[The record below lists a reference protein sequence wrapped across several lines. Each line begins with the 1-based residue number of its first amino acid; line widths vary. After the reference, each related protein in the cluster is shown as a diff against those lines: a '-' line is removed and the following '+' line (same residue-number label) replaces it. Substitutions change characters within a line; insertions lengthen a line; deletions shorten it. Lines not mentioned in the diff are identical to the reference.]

1 MYNPFL
7 YCVFIIPRFSE
18 NVNPILKKFFKKL
31 DEMRLTQIR
40 LTFSKKKRGNY
51 PSFQIPSLSA
61 IASAVSTSS
70 SALIALSAIS
80 VCSSRRVAVAHRSS

>member
-18 NVNPILKKFFKKL
+18 NVNPFEKFFLKKL
-31 DEMRLTQIR
+31 DEMRLTKIR
-40 LTFSKKKRGNY
+40 LTFPKKKRGNY

-61 IASAVSTSS
+61 IASALSTSD
-70 SALIALSAIS
+70 SAIIALTAIS
-80 VCSSRRVAVAHRSS
+80 ICSSKWAALAYRSS